1 MDELWLIAAL
11 VLALAVR
18 TWVAEL
24 IRVKGKSMA
33 STLHNGDI
41 LGTTRFDYRT
51 KPPKRQDMVICY
63 YPGRYLRRSKHI
75 RQCFVKRVIG
85 LPGETVE
92 LRESVVY
99 INGHPL
105 SEPYLDPT
113 HNRRSHHLEPVMLA
127 EDEVFVLGDNR
138 DNSND
143 SRRVGPLKRT
153 MLRGHVR
160 CILWPPKRWG
170 RVN

>member
-105 SEPYLDPT
+105 SEP
-113 HNRRSHHLEPVMLA
+113 
-127 EDEVFVLGDNR
+127 
-138 DNSND
+138 
-143 SRRVGPLKRT
+143 
-153 MLRGHVR
+153 
-160 CILWPPKRWG
+160 
-170 RVN
+170 

>member
-24 IRVKGKSMA
+24 ICVKGKSMA

-51 KPPKRQDMVICY
+51 KPPQRQNVVICY
-63 YPGRYLRRSKHI
+63 YPGRYLRRCRHV
-75 RQCFVKRVIG
+75 RQCFVKRVI
-85 LPGETVE
+85 
-92 LRESVVY
+92 VY

-105 SEPYLDPT
+105 SEPYLDPM
-113 HNRRSHHLEPVMLA
+113 HNRRSHHLEPVTLA

-160 CILWPPKRWG
+160 CVLWPPRRWG